1 MAIQLVRDQL
11 INSIIDTSKLADE
24 SVSFGKILASDIET
38 SLSGGAQKLATANA
52 IKAYVDSRVPDA
64 FSGGDGIAI
73 DASGDPDVISVD
85 LATNPGLMFTSNK
98 LDLKLANATLTK
110 DANGLTVG
118 QIANAQISN
127 SAAIAI
133 SKLAASTISSKPLGT
148 NLDSVT
154 PGQGLTGNA
163 YNGNGNQ
170 TFAVQV
176 DGSTLSV
183 GAGGVKVADGG
194 VTPSQLA
201 FQSRQDVFTPNGSTS
216 AFNLTTAPSAPFYNF
231 IMVFRNGLLQKK
243 VAGSAGADEYVV
255 SESGGTVTVTF
266 GANVPSGGTLEVRYL
281 A

>member
-11 INSIIDTSKLADE
+11 INSIIDTSKLADDA
-24 SVSFGKILASDIET
+24 VSFGKIDANDIET
-38 SLSGGAQKLATANA
+38 SLSGGASKLATAGA
-52 IKAYVDSRVPDA
+52 IKAYVDGRVPDA
-64 FSGGDGIAI
+64 FSGGDGIDI
-73 DASGDPDVISVD
+73 NASGDPDVISVD
-85 LATNPGLMFTSNK
+85 LATNPGMQFTSNK
-98 LDLKLANATLTK
+98 LDLKLANGTLTK
-110 DANGLTVG
+110 DASGLTVG

-127 SAAIAI
+127 SAGIAI

-154 PGQGLTGNA
+154 PGQGLTGTA

-255 SESGGTVTVTF
+255 SESGGTVTITF
-266 GANVPSGGTLEVRYL
+266 GANVPANGTLEVRYL

>member
-11 INSIIDTSKLADE
+11 INSIIDTSKLADDA
-24 SVSFGKILASDIET
+24 VSFGKIDANDIET
-38 SLSGGAQKLATANA
+38 SLSGGAQKLETAGA
-52 IKAYVDSRVPDA
+52 IKAFVDSRVPDA
-64 FSGGDGIAI
+64 FSGGDGIAN

-98 LDLKLANATLTK
+98 LDLKLANGTLTK
-110 DANGLTVG
+110 DGSGLTVG

-127 SAAIAI
+127 SAGIAI
-133 SKLAASTISSKPLGT
+133 SKLAASTISSKALGT

-154 PGQGLTGNA
+154 PGDGLQGNA
-163 YNGNGNQ
+163 YNGSANQ

-176 DGSTLSV
+176 EGSTLSV
-183 GAGGVKVADGG
+183 GENGVKVADGG
-194 VTPSQLA
+194 ITPGQLA

>member
-24 SVSFGKILASDIET
+24 SVSFAKILASDIET
-38 SLSGGAQKLATANA
+38 SISGGAQKLATAGA

-85 LATNPGLMFTSNK
+85 LATNPGMQFTSNK
-98 LDLKLANATLTK
+98 LDLKLANGTLTK

-133 SKLAASTISSKPLGT
+133 SKLAASTISSKALGT

-154 PGQGLTGNA
+154 PGDGLQGNA
-163 YNGNGNQ
+163 YNGSANQ
-170 TFAVQV
+170 TFSVKN
-176 DGSTLSV
+176 DGSTISV
-183 GAGGVKVADGG
+183 GAGGIKVADGG
-194 VTPSQLA
+194 ITPGQLA

>member
-24 SVSFGKILASDIET
+24 SVSFAKILASDIET
-38 SLSGGAQKLATANA
+38 SISGGAQKLATAGA

-85 LATNPGLMFTSNK
+85 LATNPGMQFTSNK
-98 LDLKLANATLTK
+98 LDLKLANGTLTK

-133 SKLAASTISSKPLGT
+133 SKLAASTISSKALGT

-154 PGQGLTGNA
+154 PGDGLQGNA
-163 YNGNGNQ
+163 YNGSANQ
-170 TFAVQV
+170 TFSVKN
-176 DGSTLSV
+176 DGSTISV
-183 GAGGVKVADGG
+183 GAGGIKVADGG
-194 VTPSQLA
+194 ITPGQLA

-216 AFNLTTAPSAPFYNF
+216 AFNLTTAPSAPFFNF
-231 IMVFRNGLLQKK
+231 VMVFRNGLLQKK